1 MTGGVFAAI
10 DSWPVQHAAALVI
23 GPDGVLESH
32 GDVHREFRTASVAK
46 LPTCYAI
53 MVAVEEGVVDLDDE
67 AGPPGSTLRHLMAH
81 TSGYGFDTS
90 AKVLARPGTRRIYS
104 NRGIEEAAAHL
115 AAAAGMAFEAY
126 LAEAVLQPLGMGGT
140 SLPGSPA
147 HEMLSTAADLGRF
160 AADLLAPSIIDPRT
174 LADMVGVQFPGLSG
188 VLPGLGR
195 YDPLDWGLGF
205 ERNFSRPGHWAGRL
219 ISGESFG
226 HFGAAGTFLWVD
238 PVARRACVC
247 LTDRDF
253 GPWALQAWPALC
265 DSVVTWT
272 T

>member
-1 MTGGVFAAI
+1 
-10 DSWPVQHAAALVI
+10 
-23 GPDGVLESH
+23 VLESH
-32 GDVHREFRTASVAK
+32 GDVEREFRTASVAK

-53 MVAVEEGVVDLDDE
+53 MVAVEEGAVGLDDD
-67 AGPPGSTLRHLMAH
+67 AGPPGSTLRHLLAH

-90 AKVLARPGTRRIYS
+90 AKVLAKPGTRRIYS
-104 NRGIEEAAAHL
+104 NRGIEEAAAYL
-115 AAAAGMAFEAY
+115 AAAAGMPFEAY
-126 LAEAVLQPLGMGGT
+126 LAEAVLQPLGMART

-147 HEMLSTAADLGRF
+147 HEMLSTADDLGRF
-160 AADLLAPSIIDPRT
+160 AAELLVPSVLDPRT
-174 LADMVGVQFPGLSG
+174 LAGMVAVQFPGLSG

-195 YDPLDWGLGF
+195 YEPLDWGLGF

-219 ISGESFG
+219 VSGGSFG
-226 HFGAAGTFLWVD
+226 HFGGAGTFLWVD